1 MARWTRRVGQFTLF
15 LAVVGLLTAVIFW
28 RQLNVMQGQLDVMA
42 ADQRPWVS
50 FEDFGIAGSLSFD
63 DIGSTGGKRWH
74 VKVRYQLKNYG
85 KTPAAHVAGWAH
97 ILPIVSHH
105 QIEGKW
111 HGTFVGDAT
120 LGACSWTELS
130 TQISIDTGQVLFP
143 GVNYP
148 PTGFKY
154 SDANG
159 VNEDFVD
166 AKVGDGDKVF
176 LLPICVTYTDA
187 SAKFRTIGEVARGGI
202 PDVTVFGNEVYH
214 TALGYRIGKKSGEPI
229 NLKGEIIEQEDLALG
244 EELIALSQA

>member
-1 MARWTRRVGQFTLF
+1 MIGEPESETKKEQERTPPPPAIIRVFRALKRYEIRRRSRRKKEAGETEITMARWTRRVGQFTLF

-120 LGACSWTELS
+120 LGACSWTEL
-130 TQISIDTGQVLFP
+130 
-143 GVNYP
+143 
-148 PTGFKY
+148 
-154 SDANG
+154 
-159 VNEDFVD
+159 
-166 AKVGDGDKVF
+166 
-176 LLPICVTYTDA
+176 
-187 SAKFRTIGEVARGGI
+187 
-202 PDVTVFGNEVYH
+202 
-214 TALGYRIGKKSGEPI
+214 
-229 NLKGEIIEQEDLALG
+229 
-244 EELIALSQA
+244 